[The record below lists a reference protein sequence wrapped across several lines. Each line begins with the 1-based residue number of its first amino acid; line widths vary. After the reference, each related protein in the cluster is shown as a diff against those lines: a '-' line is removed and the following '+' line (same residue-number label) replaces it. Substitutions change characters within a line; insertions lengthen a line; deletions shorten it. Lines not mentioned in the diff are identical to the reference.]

1 MMWSLESLMLQ
12 LWNVEMVVG
21 HPVGH
26 ERTLGGIDNGLMLID
41 VHGFLCTFNL
51 ISSTSAMPQEAQ
63 NDDVA
68 SVASIIFRDARRMT
82 IFYQSSASQ
91 VI

>member
-1 MMWSLESLMLQ
+1 
-12 LWNVEMVVG
+12 
-21 HPVGH
+21 
-26 ERTLGGIDNGLMLID
+26 MLID

-51 ISSTSAMPQEAQ
+51 ISSTTSAMPQEAQ